1 MSAAFQIS
9 DAAPWRTSD
18 HYAARARLRSVIAI
32 TIAVG
37 IAIAISVALAT
48 DGGVVPLAALLG
60 ALVGLA
66 VLTRPVLGVYLLFGS
81 AVLFEQGDIPGLD
94 SITAQIRFFS
104 NANALIP
111 LPLSLADLLL
121 LVTLASF
128 ALRRLAQPCE
138 PLHVGPLGSA
148 VATYG
153 SIFVIGVGIGL
164 ARPLWNANAALFE
177 LRGPI
182 QMCVLYFLATNL
194 IRDRSQFVALI
205 GGFVA
210 LVGVKAVQA
219 LLNYQQAQSQSWA
232 LDAVTSHEDVVFFD
246 LAIAL
251 ALVMAVLGVRTKISM
266 ALFALQPVILVAEL
280 VTQRRVAFAAL
291 GVVILVIALLCLT
304 VNPRRIAMLAL
315 FGAVALG
322 AYVALFWGDEG
333 TLGQPIRAMRAAL
346 EPDAVSA
353 RDLSSD
359 NWRLIENRNIAYTI
373 GELPL
378 TGVGVGQQYLFQEQ
392 PPSLTF
398 IFSFWRNVTH
408 NGLLWLW
415 LKAGPIGAL
424 ALWFLVARVLLLGSA
439 LFARIEDPRRR
450 WMAVVPVA
458 LIAIQLAFS
467 SVDMGLTQSRTMIV
481 LGTILGLDAV
491 LFGPGL
497 VPTGLRAM
505 SAKT

>member
-1 MSAAFQIS
+1 MTATFQAA
-9 DAAPWRTSD
+9 ATPWLTSED
-18 HYAARARLRSVIAI
+18 YAARARVRSILAATV
-32 TIAVG
+32 
-37 IAIAISVALAT
+37 AIALSAASAFTLLAGL
-48 DGGVVPLAALLG
+48 DVVLVVSLMAA
-60 ALVGLA
+60 VVVLA
-66 VLTRPVLGVYLLFGS
+66 VFSRPILGVYLLFGS
-81 AVLFEQGDIPGLD
+81 ALLFEQGDIPGVD
-94 SITAQIRFFS
+94 SITAEMRFFS
-104 NANALIP
+104 NSNALIP
-111 LPLSLADLLL
+111 LHLSVADLLL
-121 LVTLASF
+121 LLALVAF
-128 ALRRLAQPCE
+128 AWSLVRAGRTPR
-138 PLHVGPLGSA
+138 VGPLGSA
-148 VATYG
+148 VATYA
-153 SIFVIGVGIGL
+153 SIFVIGLAIGL
-164 ARPLWNANAALFE
+164 TRPLWSADATLFE

-182 QMCVLYFLATNL
+182 QMCLLYFLATNL
-194 IRDRSQFVALI
+194 IRSRSQFVVLI
-205 GGFVA
+205 TGLVG
-210 LVGVKAVQA
+210 LVGVKAFQA

-251 ALVMAVLGVRTKISM
+251 ALVMAVLGIRTNLSK
-266 ALFALQPVILVAEL
+266 ALFALLPLIICAEL

-291 GVVILVIALLCLT
+291 GVVILVIGLLCLT
-304 VNPRRIAMLAL
+304 VNPRRVATLAL
-315 FGAVALG
+315 VGVVALG
-322 AYVALFWGDEG
+322 AYVAVFWGDEG

-398 IFSFWRNVTH
+398 IFAFWRNVTH

-415 LKAGPIGAL
+415 LKAGPLGGF
-424 ALWFLVARVLLLGSA
+424 ALWFLVARVLLLGSS
-439 LFARIEDPRRR
+439 LFARIEDPRLR

-481 LGTILGLDAV
+481 LGTVLGLDAV
-491 LFGPGL
+491 LFAPTE
-497 VPTGLRAM
+497 VPAAIRTM